1 LQQLWAQ
8 LPSPSRRCT
17 TSCTRRSATRAG
29 NTARGTC
36 RMNAIRRHSKAA
48 RSSIAAG
55 IAFLVWVGIPTLA
68 AARGGGGNHSSGG
81 SSGGGVSGIGGGG
94 YYGGGSSG
102 LASSG
107 GGGGGT
113 GLGLVAFLLFGGGFI
128 VVLFVLWVLIRMFS
142 SRKTVT
148 AMAASGAYAQQY
160 NPNLGL
166 SGGGVN
172 NTPVSGGPA
181 APVALSP
188 GPAMPA
194 MPGLTQ
200 GNGLDEIK
208 AADPGFNEEQFLDRC
223 QIAFSQV
230 QQAWMDRNVEEG
242 RAYMSTGLH
251 TTWSMQ
257 IQQMIAAYKH
267 DVMEDL
273 FVQHMSIVSAT
284 HDANFDTITVRVDAS
299 CKDYEID
306 DNSGKVVFGDN
317 KHDKPFTEMWTF
329 QRSAGAKTLV
339 SGGVTDKKCPNCGA
353 PLSINQNGSCT
364 YCNAP
369 VTSGK
374 FDWVLSHIEQNN

>member
-1 LQQLWAQ
+1 
-8 LPSPSRRCT
+8 
-17 TSCTRRSATRAG
+17 
-29 NTARGTC
+29 
-36 RMNAIRRHSKAA
+36 MNEARRHLFAV
-48 RSSIAAG
+48 RSFLAAG
-55 IAFLVWVGIPTLA
+55 LAFTVWVAIPTIA
-68 AARGGGGNHSSGG
+68 VARGGGGSHSSGG
-81 SSGGGVSGIGGGG
+81 SGSTGGGVSGIGSSGG
-94 YYGGGSSG
+94 YYGGG
-102 LASSG
+102 G
-107 GGGGGT
+107 GVVTTGSVGHP
-113 GLGLVAFLLFGGGFI
+113 GLGLVAFLMFGGGFI
-128 VVLFVLWVLIRMFS
+128 VLCFVLWVLIRMFS
-142 SRKTVT
+142 RRNTVP

-160 NPNLGL
+160 NPNVGL
-166 SGGGVN
+166 SGSGVN

-181 APVALSP
+181 APVGLGP
-188 GPAMPA
+188 GPVMPA

-223 QIAFSQV
+223 QLAFRQV
-230 QQAWMDRNVEEG
+230 QQAWIDRNADEG
-242 RAYMSTGLH
+242 RAYMSTGLY

-257 IQQMIAAYKH
+257 IQQMIAAHKH

-273 FVQHMSIVSAT
+273 FVEHMSIVSAT
-284 HDANFDTITVRVDAS
+284 HDTNFDTITVRVDAS
-299 CKDYEID
+299 CKDYEVD

>member
-1 LQQLWAQ
+1 
-8 LPSPSRRCT
+8 
-17 TSCTRRSATRAG
+17 
-29 NTARGTC
+29 
-36 RMNAIRRHSKAA
+36 MNAIRRHAKAA
-48 RSSIAAG
+48 RNSLAAG
-55 IAFLVWVGIPTLA
+55 IAFAVWVGIPIIA
-68 AARGGGGNHSSGG
+68 AARGGGGNHGTSGG
-81 SSGGGVSGIGGGG
+81 SSGGGVSGFGGTG
-94 YYGGGSSG
+94 YYGGGSG
-102 LASSG
+102 GAVSSG
-107 GGGGGT
+107 GGGGIGF
-113 GLGLVAFLLFGGGFI
+113 GLIGFLLFGGGFI
-128 VVLFVLWVLIRMFS
+128 VLIFVLWVVARMFS
-142 SRKTVT
+142 RRNSVT

-172 NTPVSGGPA
+172 NTPISGGPVV
-181 APVALSP
+181 PVGLGP
-188 GPAMPA
+188 GPLMPT
-194 MPGLTQ
+194 MPGLMQ
-200 GNGLDEIK
+200 ANGLDEIK

-223 QIAFSQV
+223 QLAFRQV
-230 QQAWMDRNVEEG
+230 QQAWLDRNADEG
-242 RAYMSTGLH
+242 RAYMSTGLY

-257 IQQMIAAYKH
+257 IQQMIAAHKH

-273 FVQHMSIVSAT
+273 FVQHMSIVSST

-299 CKDYEID
+299 CKDYEVD
-306 DNSGKVVFGDN
+306 DNSGKVLFGDN

-374 FDWVLSHIEQNN
+374 FDWVLSHIDQNN